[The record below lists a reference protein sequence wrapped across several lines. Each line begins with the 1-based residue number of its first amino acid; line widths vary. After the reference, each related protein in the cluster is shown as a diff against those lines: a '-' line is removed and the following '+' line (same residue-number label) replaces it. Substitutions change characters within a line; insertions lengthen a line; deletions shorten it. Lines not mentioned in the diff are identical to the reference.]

1 MSKALIQD
9 RSFKSNKSKIE
20 TLFIL
25 CNEEC
30 SEKLQEVGQN
40 TMREKAKT
48 WVGLVTFGTVS
59 EAVNWRNGP
68 ELQFFDNN
76 WKLKL
81 NNTRLS

>member
-30 SEKLQEVGQN
+30 SEKLQEVG
-40 TMREKAKT
+40 
-48 WVGLVTFGTVS
+48 
-59 EAVNWRNGP
+59 
-68 ELQFFDNN
+68 
-76 WKLKL
+76 
-81 NNTRLS
+81 